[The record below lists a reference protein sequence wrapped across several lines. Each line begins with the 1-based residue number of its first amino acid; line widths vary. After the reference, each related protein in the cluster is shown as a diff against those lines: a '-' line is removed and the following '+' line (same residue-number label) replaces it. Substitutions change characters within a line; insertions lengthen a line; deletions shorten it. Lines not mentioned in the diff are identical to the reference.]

1 MPILTFIMPVRNG
14 VSFIQAAV
22 RSIRE
27 QSFRDWEMIV
37 VDDHSTD
44 GTSELVRS
52 LLESDVRIR
61 VVENPGF
68 GQVQAINHGYTL
80 CSGRYLKIIDSDDL
94 LSPGFSAAFECLT
107 SSEAVYHDALLWDE
121 ASGRLDRLCIGS
133 RFQDLGLEQSLR
145 RIMISPP
152 RWSWTISR
160 RVADRVFPLPAH
172 LTSPHEDVYFG
183 LMIKKNADVRYM
195 PFPLYVY
202 RQHGAQFYGGLF
214 NFSPQAVTRRAEA
227 MLRIIRIVE
236 ESDIVKDLPGSE
248 KLLAFPRA
256 YYSLLARS
264 PLSMGDIF
272 RSRLAV
278 SEKARVAFIRKVP
291 RLASWLSR
299 QRALRRTKVDM
310 TEVLP

>member
-27 QSFRDWEMIV
+27 QDVRDWEMIV

-44 GTSELVRS
+44 GTSELIRP

-68 GQVQAINHGYTL
+68 GQVQAINHGYSL
-80 CSGRYLKIIDSDDL
+80 CSGKFLKIIDCDDL
-94 LSPGFSAAFECLT
+94 LTPAFSAAFERLT

-121 ASGRLDRLCIGS
+121 PSGRFDRLRIGS

-172 LTSPHEDVYFG
+172 LTSPHEDIYLG
-183 LMIKKNADVRYM
+183 LMIKKYATVRYV
-195 PFPLYVY
+195 PLPLYVY

-227 MLRIIRIVE
+227 MLRIIGMVE
-236 ESDIVKDLPGSE
+236 ESNIVKDLPGSE
-248 KLLAFPRA
+248 KLLAFPRT
-256 YYSLLARS
+256 YYSLLARV

-272 RSRLAV
+272 GSRLAV
-278 SEKARVAFIRKVP
+278 SEKARVALIRKAP
-291 RLASWLSR
+291 LLASWLSR
-299 QRALRRTKVDM
+299 RRALKKAKVDM
-310 TEVLP
+310 TEALP